1 MAIHCCCCCL
11 QKEHSN
17 KDEFSHL
24 MWETQKTRVIK
35 AGSPEKL
42 VEFLYNKGE
51 MDSSYVNVFF
61 ATYRT
66 FSSTQEVLDLLI
78 NRYSYIFNSAPL
90 VIFHAILWSADFL
103 QNQLFRKILT
113 GIPSECQ
120 TLRIQIRLNNLLCL
134 IWVQTVCKGYQ
145 QMTLGHCSR

>member
-1 MAIHCCCCCL
+1 MYFFDVL

-42 VEFLYNKGE
+42 VDFLYNKGE

-66 FSSTQEVLDLLI
+66 FSSTHEVLDLLI
-78 NRYSYIFNSAPL
+78 NRYSDSLGLQISERTGPE
-90 VIFHAILWSADFL
+90 VIKLFSCSTQLSTKLQLLIKLIILI
-103 QNQLFRKILT
+103 N
-113 GIPSECQ
+113 E
-120 TLRIQIRLNNLLCL
+120 
-134 IWVQTVCKGYQ
+134 
-145 QMTLGHCSR
+145 

>member
-1 MAIHCCCCCL
+1 MLLYFFDVIL

-78 NRYSYIFNSAPL
+78 NRYSDQYIYFFAPW
-90 VIFHAILWSADFL
+90 VIFHAILLFADFF
-103 QNQLFRKILT
+103 QNQVFGKFLSGISSVSNT
-113 GIPSECQ
+113 G
-120 TLRIQIRLNNLLCL
+120 
-134 IWVQTVCKGYQ
+134 
-145 QMTLGHCSR
+145 SRSGPMFCWA